1 MVSAGPILPHSL
13 LSQCPWLPPSPH
25 LATSCAHA
33 PSCLRQLRPATPGH
47 LQVSDCAP
55 PSHACPLERDPSD
68 LHCHT
73 HQALSRQC
81 GWEVQ
86 ASPGQAGSHPQSRP
100 WESGTQTW
108 EVGAALGLHSFSCWS
123 RSPSHLE
130 SPGRGVQVLHGAQG
144 NAGPEKRVRSA
155 LSLIP
160 RCEDTKLREQS
171 VATIS
176 ILLHEG
182 LGSQGSLQ
190 RAQPMHSTLA
200 LQM

>member
-1 MVSAGPILPHSL
+1 MVSAGPTPPQSL
-13 LSQCPWLPPSPH
+13 LSQWPWLPPSSH
-25 LATSCAHA
+25 LATSCAHV
-33 PSCLRQLRPATPGH
+33 PSCLRQLRPATPGR
-47 LQVSDCAP
+47 LQVSDYAP

-73 HQALSRQC
+73 HQALSRWC
-81 GWEVQ
+81 CWKVQ
-86 ASPGQAGSHPQSRP
+86 AGHPHSRP
-100 WESGTQTW
+100 WEGGTQTW
-108 EVGAALGLHSFSCWS
+108 EVGAALGLHLFSCWS

-130 SPGRGVQVLHGAQG
+130 SPGHGVQVLHGAQG

-176 ILLHEG
+176 VLLHEG

-190 RAQPMHSTLA
+190 RARPMHSTLA
-200 LQM
+200 LQT